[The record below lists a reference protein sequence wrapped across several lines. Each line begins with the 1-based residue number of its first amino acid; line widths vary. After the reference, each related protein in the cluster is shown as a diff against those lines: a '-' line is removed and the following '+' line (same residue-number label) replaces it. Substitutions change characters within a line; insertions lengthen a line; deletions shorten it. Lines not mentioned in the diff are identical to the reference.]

1 LRLLSEVKQYLEGN
15 DLNNNI
21 FKNFIYFNYSIYLK
35 NKINYFVKF
44 KKKMKNMSVGKIFF
58 NGTIITM
65 NDNQFNVEAIGIE
78 RERIV
83 AVGDLDYVKNKLKDA
98 ELINLNEKTLLPGF
112 HDCHCHP
119 IIYIFFIINL
129 NLRDLRSFQE
139 FKSILKKTGIN
150 RKKGEFIFGLSYD
163 ELNFK
168 NLNERILP
176 DRWLLDDLCPNN
188 PVFILRFDGHI
199 GIANTKALEVAGITA
214 ESKPPEGSEYRKN
227 EKGELTGVLTEKAVG
242 MVVSQYALPKP
253 ERIKE
258 AAAIAFKNLAQK
270 GITTLH
276 GIVHLGAGGEAGD
289 IGAIE
294 IPIMKS
300 VQALILQNWYILV
313 YTDTPNKLKRIKRPP
328 LDGGKEDSQFKLGA
342 LKLYIDGSLGAC
354 TAWMHQPFSDQSD
367 KSGFCVYDNL
377 ENLYEQMKIAHN
389 MGFQIGTHAIGDKA
403 NRVVVD
409 LYKRLLSEF
418 PRDNHRHRIEHA
430 SLLTDDV
437 IKDMNKFRI
446 IASIQPSFIT
456 TDAKLASYRL
466 GDERSKYTYPFK
478 SLIDGGV
485 VCVSGSDCPIED
497 PDVIWGLHAL
507 VNRNGFVPEQC
518 LNIVEA
524 LKTYTINAAYAAFEE
539 NIKGSIEEGKLADL
553 VILDKNPLE
562 VPKEKIKDIN
572 IMETIIRGKTAYKK
586 E

>member
-354 TAWMHQPFSDQSD
+354 TAWMHRPFSDQSD

-389 MGFQIGTHAIGDKA
+389 MGFQIVTHAIGDKA